1 MNAMASVC
9 RKLAVMAIASFGML
23 LIAEFFARV
32 AEPGEFRWYDMSPYE
47 KVANLP
53 HVHRRRARVQWD
65 GSYYEINT
73 RGWRGPEFEPSYAP
87 DELRVVAIG
96 DSCTFGK
103 AVEEADTWPR
113 QLERELQSHFGTAR
127 RVVVANLGVNGYSSR
142 DYLEVLKTQAI
153 ELKPHIVVVG
163 YCLNDFPN
171 ALKQVDAAVFQG
183 KESLRAQLSWD
194 LREQLGRLALFRW
207 LRASYYEFRRS
218 EDLAQ
223 VELLASRVVG
233 DATNA
238 AAVMDAE
245 RQRAEEMRAICVGAG
260 AELVTMLFPYES
272 QVYLD
277 AAVAGPGPK
286 LKATMEAIDVPF
298 LDLAGVF
305 RDALAASGVSQRLFV
320 RGDRYHPNAEGYG
333 LVARSVAAQIFARSS
348 EGERR

>member
-1 MNAMASVC
+1 MNAMVSVC
-9 RKLAVMAIASFGML
+9 RKLAVMAIASFVIL
-23 LIAEFFARV
+23 LIAELVARA

-73 RGWRGPEFEPSYAP
+73 RGWRGPEFQPSYAS

-103 AVEEADTWPR
+103 AVEEADSWPR
-113 QLERELQSHFGTAR
+113 QLERELQSRLGAAR
-127 RVVVANLGVNGYSSR
+127 RVQVANLGVNGYSSR

-153 ELKPHIVVVG
+153 EVKPHVVVVG

-194 LREQLGRLALFRW
+194 MREQLGRLALFRW

-233 DATNA
+233 DAANA
-238 AAVMDAE
+238 TAGMDAE
-245 RQRAEEMRAICVGAG
+245 RQRAEEMRAICIGAG

-277 AAVAGPGPK
+277 TAVAGPGPK
-286 LKATMEAIDVPF
+286 LKTTMESIDVPF
-298 LDLAGVF
+298 LDLASVF
-305 RDALAASGVSQRLFV
+305 RESLSTNGESQRLFV
-320 RGDRYHPNAEGYG
+320 RGDRYHPNAEGYA
-333 LVARSVAAQIFARSS
+333 LVARSVAAQILARVAAD
-348 EGERR
+348 EGR

>member
-1 MNAMASVC
+1 MESVC
-9 RKLAVMAIASFGML
+9 RKLAVMAITSFVMVL
-23 LIAEFFARV
+23 LAELIARA
-32 AEPGEFRWYDMSPYE
+32 AEPGKFRWYDLSPYE
-47 KVANLP
+47 KVTNLP

-65 GSYYEINT
+65 GSYYEINA

-87 DELRVVAIG
+87 EELRIVAIG

-113 QLERELQSHFGTAR
+113 QLERELQSRVGAAR
-127 RVVVANLGVNGYSSR
+127 RVRVANLGVNGYSSR

-153 ELKPHIVVVG
+153 EVKPHVVVVG

-194 LREQLGRLALFRW
+194 VREQLGRLALFRW

-218 EDLAQ
+218 DDLAQ
-223 VELLASRVVG
+223 VEQLASRVAG
-233 DATNA
+233 DAIQAT
-238 AAVMDAE
+238 AVMDAE
-245 RQRAEEMRAICVGAG
+245 RQRAEEMRAVCAGIG

-286 LKATMEAIDVPF
+286 LRATMEAIEVPF
-298 LDLAGVF
+298 LDLASEF
-305 RDALAASGVSQRLFV
+305 RESVQASGGSQRLFV
-320 RGDRYHPNAEGYG
+320 RGDRYHPNAEGYA
-333 LVARSVAAQIFARSS
+333 LVARSLSAQIVSLLATDEQR
-348 EGERR
+348 